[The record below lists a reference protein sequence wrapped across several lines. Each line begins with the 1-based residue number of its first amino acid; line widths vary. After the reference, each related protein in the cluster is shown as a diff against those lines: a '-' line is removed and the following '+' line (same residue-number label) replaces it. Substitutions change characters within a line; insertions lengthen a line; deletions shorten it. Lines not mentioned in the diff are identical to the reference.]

1 MNCYFSPLTPDFPQV
16 GEGRL
21 GIIESLIANA
31 PFFFIQLSPQ
41 STCIIALK

>member
-31 PFFFIQLSPQ
+31 PFFFLFNCLRNPPV
-41 STCIIALK
+41 L

>member
-31 PFFFIQLSPQ
+31 PFFLFNCLRNPPV
-41 STCIIALK
+41 L